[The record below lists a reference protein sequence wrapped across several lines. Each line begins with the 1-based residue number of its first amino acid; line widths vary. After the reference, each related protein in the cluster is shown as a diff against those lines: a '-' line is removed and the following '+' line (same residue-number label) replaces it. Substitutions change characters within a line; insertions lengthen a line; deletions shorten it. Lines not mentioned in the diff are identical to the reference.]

1 MLDIPAQPDAPIACD
16 MRGAPDTPEER
27 LAAYR
32 ALFATRAAGAR
43 APSRT
48 RSSCAFAAEATATV
62 EALARREAA
71 CCPFLSYRVEPDGD
85 AITWT
90 ISGDSTET
98 LDAFDALAQGRRITL
113 PE

>member
-1 MLDIPAQPDAPIACD
+1 MLDIPAQPNAPIACD

-27 LAAYR
+27 LQAYR
-32 ALFATRAAGAR
+32 ALFATALLARERRPDAVVLRLRAD
-43 APSRT
+43 
-48 RSSCAFAAEATATV
+48 ATATV

-85 AITWT
+85 VITWT

-113 PE
+113 PA

>member
-1 MLDIPAQPDAPIACD
+1 MLDIPAQPNAPIACD
-16 MRGAPDTPEER
+16 MRGAPDTAEER
-27 LAAYR
+27 LEAYR
-32 ALFATRAAGAR
+32 ALFATALLAR
-43 APSRT
+43 ERRPDAVVLRL
-48 RSSCAFAAEATATV
+48 RSEATATV

-90 ISGDSTET
+90 IGGDSTET

-113 PE
+113 PA